1 MRAKGLQDRTRGG
14 SGRVEICVE
23 AMEESTRQ
31 RLVDYLRDTWGI
43 QARLITK
50 GARKVA
56 ALMFPKDETAKL
68 QELIAPYVHPSMDYK
83 LLPRLRGRF
92 GVEPEFA
99 PPRHELMPLPIV
111 AIAPKPPT
119 RNTHRF
125 DIEVEGSHNYFV
137 DGVMVHNSPETTPG
151 GRALKFYASV
161 RLDIRKIENI
171 KNGQE
176 VTGSRVR
183 VKVVKSKV
191 SAPFRQAEFDIQY
204 GHGISKEGSLLDT
217 AAERGIVMKSG
228 SWYLFEGDQIGQGRE
243 NAKAFLAEHPDVCE
257 EISTRVKQAVGLVP
271 GAGQKEEEEPDEKS
285 PAFSVVP

>member
-1 MRAKGLQDRTRGG
+1 MDAGVLTSRGDAILSVEG
-14 SGRVEICVE
+14 WEEVTQQRV
-23 AMEESTRQ
+23 ASH
-31 RLVDYLRDTWGI
+31 LADTWGI
-43 QARLITK
+43 KAKLVKRT
-50 GARKVA
+50 GRM
-56 ALMFPKDETAKL
+56 ALVLPKDQAIKL
-68 QELIAPYVHPSMDYK
+68 QELVAPYVHPSMAHN
-83 LLPRLRGRF
+83 LEPRLRGLF
-92 GVEPEFA
+92 SVEPEPVA
-99 PPRHELMPLPIV
+99 PHYELMPLPIV
-111 AIAPKPPT
+111 AIDTKPST
-119 RNTHRF
+119 KNTHRY

-228 SWYLFEGDQIGQGRE
+228 SWYLFDGDQIGQGRE
-243 NAKAFLAEHPDVCE
+243 NAKAFLAEHPDVCD
-257 EISTRVKQAVGLVP
+257 EIATRVKKAVGLVP
-271 GAGQKEEEEPDEKS
+271 GDEGEAEADEKA
-285 PAFSVVP
+285 PVFTVVPS